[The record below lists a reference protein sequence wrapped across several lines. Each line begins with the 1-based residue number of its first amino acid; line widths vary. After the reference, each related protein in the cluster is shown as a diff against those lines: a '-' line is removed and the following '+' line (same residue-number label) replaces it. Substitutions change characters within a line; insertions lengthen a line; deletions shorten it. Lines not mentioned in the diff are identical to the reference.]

1 MKKIITAVLL
11 LNALS
16 LWGQDAPELRELTD
30 WRGKYTEDEL
40 EKAVFAGGCFW
51 VSRLSSSSLRESW
64 MSGLDMPVERRRRP
78 ITIRSE
84 AGRQGM
90 RNRWRSFLIPMQSA
104 TGLFWR
110 FFFTVAHD
118 PTQYNYQGP
127 DHGTQ
132 YRSAVFYAS
141 PGQKREVQAMIRSLE
156 KKKTYGDPIVTELA
170 PLDTFYPAEEY
181 HQDFMRLHP
190 YYPYIVH
197 WDRPKILHLQE
208 AYPHLLAE

>member
-51 VSRLSSSSLRESW
+51 GVEAVFEQLEGVVDVRSGYAGGEAETAYYYQVGSGSTGHAES
-64 MSGLDMPVERRRRP
+64 VE
-78 ITIRSE
+78 I
-84 AGRQGM
+84 
-90 RNRWRSFLIPMQSA
+90 
-104 TGLFWR
+104 LFDPDAISYR
-110 FFFTVAHD
+110 TLLEVFFTVAHD